1 VTGVGVT
8 NVRNYQSSFTSIETE
23 TLGQI
28 SFVMNQKKTKYSRV
42 VGKVDELLSYAGGLF
57 GIIIGFMA
65 IFLTSFNEYRYELTV
80 AEGVFN
86 YDESGRRV
94 DESYLNF
101 LRYIK
106 YTIFDWIQVL
116 CCSQMNWQDCKD
128 INETRDEIVAQM
140 EVHRIFK
147 RIQNLEMAV
156 KQLTNEN
163 ERLCY
168 NLISQPTLEKVK
180 ADRLVID
187 YYDACIGK
195 EPPILVEDVRVVS
208 GELLINPDKLT
219 SEANLGPSKVGDI
232 SFNSYGGDNSFLSI

>member
-1 VTGVGVT
+1 
-8 NVRNYQSSFTSIETE
+8 
-23 TLGQI
+23 
-28 SFVMNQKKTKYSRV
+28 MNQEKTKFTRV

-208 GELLINPDKLT
+208 GELLINPDKLG
-219 SEANLGPSKVGDI
+219 SEANLGPSKVGDM
-232 SFNSYGGDNSFLSI
+232 SFNSYGGDNSFLSIDKEKENRKLENRENILQRIADSFP